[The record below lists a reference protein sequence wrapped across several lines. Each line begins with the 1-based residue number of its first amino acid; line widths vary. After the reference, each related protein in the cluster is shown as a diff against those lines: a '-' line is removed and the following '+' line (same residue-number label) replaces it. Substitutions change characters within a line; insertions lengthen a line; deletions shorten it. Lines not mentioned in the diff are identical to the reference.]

1 MAEVNNDDAD
11 QTKMA
16 KIEKDLDNISTK
28 LISISGIMNE
38 LVIKYYTK
46 EDDEVF
52 RNYTSEFS
60 SILYESQCKYII
72 NKLT

>member
-28 LISISGIMNE
+28 LVSISGIMNE

-72 NKLT
+72 IKLT

>member
-46 EDDEVF
+46 EDDEVINNC
-52 RNYTSEFS
+52 RCRCYE
-60 SILYESQCKYII
+60 IKDLLYDKIHLYFH
-72 NKLT
+72 